1 MTDPACGPQE
11 LSPRRREI
19 LDAAVAV
26 LSRLGWRGLTHRA
39 IDREAGLPEGSSSA
53 YYRSRSALQSALA
66 EHVVRHVAADMERL
80 AAELDQRPGDPRHAV
95 AATTATILRWLEDP
109 DLLKAKLELTMAA
122 TRDHD
127 LARQLID
134 SRRGLT
140 NLVDAVL
147 ERGGHQHAGP
157 IAQTIVAAVD
167 GVLVS
172 ALLQPPAHRA
182 KIVSDSLDLLLGSLI
197 EGRPI
202 P

>member
-66 EHVVRHVAADMERL
+66 EHVVRHVAADMAGL
-80 AAELDQRPGDPRHAV
+80 ATELDQRPGDPRHAV

-122 TRDHD
+122 TRDQD
-127 LARQLID
+127 LAHQLID

-147 ERGGHQHAGP
+147 ERGGHQHAGA